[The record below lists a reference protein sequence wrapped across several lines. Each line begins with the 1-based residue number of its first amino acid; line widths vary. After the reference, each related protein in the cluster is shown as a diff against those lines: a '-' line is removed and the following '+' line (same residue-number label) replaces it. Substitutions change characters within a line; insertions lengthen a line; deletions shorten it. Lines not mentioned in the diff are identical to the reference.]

1 MKKTGGAL
9 HYYINGVDQ
18 GVASA
23 KTPNVVWGVVDLYGM
38 AVKVTIIE
46 HVIGGGLAIPGSGS
60 IGNRINFYL
69 RQYRDAYEDDGASLW
84 SIILP

>member
-1 MKKTGGAL
+1 MKKTSGAL

-23 KTPNVVWGVVDLYGM
+23 RTPSMVWGVVDLYGM

-46 HVIGGGLAIPGSGS
+46 HVNTAGLGIPNSGS

-69 RQYRDAYEDDGASLW
+69 RQYRDAYEDDGM
-84 SIILP
+84 